1 MCTKEKRD
9 LIEKYLHKVV
19 QFIVIV
25 RMFLRLD
32 YNLYKY
38 LITHYFDMMMEIF
51 VILSIMLF
59 KTLCFHVTIVC
70 DYTESIVISY
80 WKVIRC
86 VQLYFYFYFWI
97 EIIILS
103 RYAIVYYLC
112 VCMRKN
118 ILELIIQVVQSA
130 KSEQFCAKSTCIKI
144 HSYYIINLAL
154 VLIIITRHLKK
165 IV

>member
-1 MCTKEKRD
+1 MCTKEKRFD
-9 LIEKYLHKVV
+9 RKVFA
-19 QFIVIV
+19 QSGSIYRIV

-38 LITHYFDMMMEIF
+38 LITHYFDMIMEIF

-130 KSEQFCAKSTCIKI
+130 KGEQFCEKA
-144 HSYYIINLAL
+144 LA
-154 VLIIITRHLKK
+154 
-165 IV
+165 

>member
-1 MCTKEKRD
+1 
-9 LIEKYLHKVV
+9 
-19 QFIVIV
+19 
-25 RMFLRLD
+25 
-32 YNLYKY
+32 
-38 LITHYFDMMMEIF
+38 MEIF

-103 RYAIVYYLC
+103 RYPIVYYLC

-130 KSEQFCAKSTCIKI
+130 KGEQFCEKA
-144 HSYYIINLAL
+144 LA
-154 VLIIITRHLKK
+154 
-165 IV
+165 

>member
-1 MCTKEKRD
+1 MSVIGVAIGGTFSKKKKKEG
-9 LIEKYLHKVV
+9 INIVYTEKYLHKVV

-130 KSEQFCAKSTCIKI
+130 KGEQFCEKA
-144 HSYYIINLAL
+144 LA
-154 VLIIITRHLKK
+154 
-165 IV
+165 

>member
-1 MCTKEKRD
+1 MSVIGVAIGGTFSKKKKKKGGD
-9 LIEKYLHKVV
+9 KYCVHRKVFA
-19 QFIVIV
+19 QSGSIYRLIV

-51 VILSIMLF
+51 VILSMML
-59 KTLCFHVTIVC
+59 TIVC

-118 ILELIIQVVQSA
+118 ILELIIQVVQNA
-130 KSEQFCAKSTCIKI
+130 KGEQFCEKA
-144 HSYYIINLAL
+144 LA
-154 VLIIITRHLKK
+154 
-165 IV
+165 

>member
-1 MCTKEKRD
+1 MVVRFLKKKKKEGINIVYKREKRFD
-9 LIEKYLHKVV
+9 RKVFA
-19 QFIVIV
+19 QSGSIYRLIV

-51 VILSIMLF
+51 VILSMMLF

-130 KSEQFCAKSTCIKI
+130 KGEQFCEKA
-144 HSYYIINLAL
+144 LA
-154 VLIIITRHLKK
+154 
-165 IV
+165 

>member
-1 MCTKEKRD
+1 MSVIGVAIGTFSKKKKKEGINIVYKREKRFD
-9 LIEKYLHKVV
+9 RKVFA
-19 QFIVIV
+19 QSGSIYRLIV

-70 DYTESIVISY
+70 DYTESVVISY

-103 RYAIVYYLC
+103 RYPIVYYLC

-130 KSEQFCAKSTCIKI
+130 KGEQFCEKA
-144 HSYYIINLAL
+144 LA
-154 VLIIITRHLKK
+154 
-165 IV
+165 

>member
-118 ILELIIQVVQSA
+118 ILELIIQIVQSA
-130 KSEQFCAKSTCIKI
+130 KGEQFCQKA
-144 HSYYIINLAL
+144 LA
-154 VLIIITRHLKK
+154 
-165 IV
+165 

>member
-1 MCTKEKRD
+1 MSVIGVAIGGTFSKKKKKGGD
-9 LIEKYLHKVV
+9 KYCVHRKVFA
-19 QFIVIV
+19 QSGSIYRLIV

-51 VILSIMLF
+51 VILSMMLF

-103 RYAIVYYLC
+103 RYPIVYYLC

-118 ILELIIQVVQSA
+118 ILELIIQIVQSA
-130 KSEQFCAKSTCIKI
+130 KSEQFCEKA
-144 HSYYIINLAL
+144 LA
-154 VLIIITRHLKK
+154 
-165 IV
+165 